1 MGLLTGLAAVAS
13 AANVVLLAALAGIWG
28 RNYRRFRSK
37 HTLGMLVFAVLLLV
51 ENAVALYFYVW
62 DPFMATWYRDPARVP
77 TGAMRG
83 LLLLDVLETGAVAFL
98 VWITVD

>member
-1 MGLLTGLAAVAS
+1 MGLLIQLAEAAS
-13 AANVVLLAALAGIWG
+13 AVSIVLLAALAAIWG

-37 HTLGMLVFAVLLLV
+37 HTLGLLVFAVLLLT

-62 DPFMATWYRDPARVP
+62 DPFMTAWFRDPTMVP
-77 TGAMRG
+77 TAAMRG
-83 LLLLDVLETGAVAFL
+83 LLLLELLEFGAVAFL

>member
-1 MGLLTGLAAVAS
+1 MGLLIWLAAAAS
-13 AANVVLLAALAGIWG
+13 GANVVLLAALAGIWG

-37 HTLGMLVFAVLLLV
+37 HTLGMLVFAVLLLA

-62 DPFMATWYRDPARVP
+62 DPFMATWYRDPTQVP
-77 TGAMRG
+77 TVAMRA
-83 LLLLDVLETGAVAFL
+83 LLLLDALETGAVAFL